1 MLGTHGLF
9 SLVRPYSADPPAL
22 MLLGAVPADK
32 YCGDAVCTPAIRS
45 VTSTNAACA
54 HVLKKSD
61 RHDDHKMGLQL

>member
-1 MLGTHGLF
+1 
-9 SLVRPYSADPPAL
+9 

-54 HVLKKSD
+54 HVLNKPD
-61 RHDDHKMGLQL
+61 LHDYHKMGLQL